1 MAPDNL
7 PNYDELST
15 GWSSDPALLP
25 KLALSDIEKYLIH
38 SSHRTSDSMKMECY
52 RQYIRGLIFY
62 KEKYV
67 HKVMINTLSESSSHC
82 YVKSKC
88 HPSMKQGFHTQWVLM
103 TKGTH
108 LLIMK
113 ANCTCPAGLG
123 EGCTHIAGLL
133 FALAGHAADSDDTA
147 CTSKPCGWN
156 KPRKRKNGAK
166 TIENITFKKIGIND
180 AEQKC
185 NQFKIHVDDFNRQH
199 ILENAGEQFEF
210 KSSDSGAQK
219 QLDRIMAPKVSWIKV
234 GVPVI
239 LLRNISTTLVNGLRE
254 KSLP

>member
-1 MAPDNL
+1 GATIPPSSDNL

-113 ANCTCPAGLG
+113 ANCTCPAGSKLADRLG
-123 EGCTHIAGLL
+123 NKSNAVLFDLISPTENDVPVETDLKIADEVKVETSE
-133 FALAGHAADSDDTA
+133 FITYRSDKYIDL
-147 CTSKPCGWN
+147 S
-156 KPRKRKNGAK
+156 K
-166 TIENITFKKIGIND
+166 TINENQIFASDFLETLSVCGGDVVEEIEMRTRGQHKNPLLDKARKDKITASIFHDVLHRKK
-180 AEQKC
+180 
-185 NQFKIHVDDFNRQH
+185 
-199 ILENAGEQFEF
+199 
-210 KSSDSGAQK
+210 
-219 QLDRIMAPKVSWIKV
+219 
-234 GVPVI
+234 
-239 LLRNISTTLVNGLRE
+239 ST
-254 KSLP
+254 